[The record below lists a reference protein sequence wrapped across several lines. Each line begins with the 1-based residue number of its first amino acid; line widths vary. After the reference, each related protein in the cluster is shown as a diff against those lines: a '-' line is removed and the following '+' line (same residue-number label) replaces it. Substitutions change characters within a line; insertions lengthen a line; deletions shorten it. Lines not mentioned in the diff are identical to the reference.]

1 MEEAKAGSEA
11 ALNRKINSFFS
22 SENAMKKHLR
32 DFLTIKIKIMTSKLW
47 EMWKCAPFKLNVQQS
62 TFKNAFNARTI
73 TNYCI

>member
-1 MEEAKAGSEA
+1 
-11 ALNRKINSFFS
+11 
-22 SENAMKKHLR
+22 MKKHLR

-47 EMWKCAPFKLNVQQS
+47 EMWKCVPFKLNVQQS